1 MNQNVENPE
10 FSLELLQSGDRA
22 ELAKLVGHYSN
33 RVYGIAMNILHS
45 PEDAEDILQETFIK
59 VLHGLKSFE
68 GRSSLSTWI
77 YRIAVNEALMLI
89 RKRKGI
95 EVSIDVDSEDD
106 EGMTAPR
113 EIVDWCCLPEE
124 EFVSG
129 ELRDVMDK
137 AIEKLPEKLRVVF
150 ILRDMEDLSIRDTA
164 NALQLSESAV
174 KTRLLRARLMLRE
187 DISHYF
193 NERQAIK

>member
-1 MNQNVENPE
+1 MTNTEKPD
-10 FSLELLQSGDRA
+10 FSLELLKKGDRA
-22 ELAKLVGHYSN
+22 ELAKLVDHFSN
-33 RVYGIAMNILHS
+33 PVYRIALNILSS
-45 PEDAEDILQETFIK
+45 PQDAEDIIQETFIK
-59 VLHGLKSFE
+59 VLNGLKAFE

-95 EVSIDVDSEDD
+95 EVSIDEELEDD
-106 EGMTAPR
+106 EGALPPK

-124 EFVSG
+124 EFVSS
-129 ELRDVMDK
+129 EMSNVLDREIK
-137 AIEKLPEKLRVVF
+137 KLPEKLRIVF

-164 NALQLSESAV
+164 LTLGLTESAV

-187 DISHYF
+187 NISHYF
-193 NERQAIK
+193 VERQSG